1 MKTHIRVKQRAE
13 DEGIGHEKV
22 KVEQAS
28 TNWWQGAVNDTL
40 AKLNQSGS
48 SSSSKKSKK
57 SKKDKSRKKKSKKVA
72 QIKTYT
78 DEELFVATG
87 GARFG
92 MRAQRKQEGKWARAE
107 NGISQEEELSAMA
120 AVEWNGTGKA
130 KFASDLLLSGSKK
143 RRGLEVL
150 GEQGDELMDRRTK
163 DKKRKREISTD
174 DDDDDV
180 LDAKTLEDHNNAE
193 IDENKKSKKDKTKK
207 KKKKKSKQDDEDSG
221 ESSKKKKKK
230 KKVDRVL
237 NVDQ

>member
-1 MKTHIRVKQRAE
+1 MRTHIRVKQRAE

-48 SSSSKKSKK
+48 KKSKK
-57 SKKDKSRKKKSKKVA
+57 SKKDKSKKKSKVVA

-78 DEELFVATG
+78 DEELFIATG

-107 NGISQEEELSAMA
+107 KGISQEEELSAMA

-143 RRGLEVL
+143 RRGLEV
-150 GEQGDELMDRRTK
+150 GEQGNELVDRTI

-174 DDDDDV
+174 DNDDLPDT
-180 LDAKTLEDHNNAE
+180 KTLEDHNNAE
-193 IDENKKSKKDKTKK
+193 IDENKKSKKEKKKKK
-207 KKKKKSKQDDEDSG
+207 KKKKKSKQDVSDHSLAF
-221 ESSKKKKKK
+221 S
-230 KKVDRVL
+230 
-237 NVDQ
+237 Q